1 MIHVYRLNA
10 NTEELTEERHEY
22 ECNPSKKIWKLLYEV
37 RVFSDSPKFTSRNL
51 FTDNDYCK
59 AASDVLTPSIHQKCE
74 LPLSSLYFTLFVY
87 SYNSESC
94 IMLALSPWITF
105 HTEKR
110 VCTLVR
116 LIYDLEEGVPVVC
129 TEESVMF
136 MFMLMVSSFYLIYET
151 VDLIGYLGDVKPHGL
166 GETWT
171 EFLGLEDQTKQRF
184 HVRNILIS
192 NHTAIQLT
200 KSMLLRSLC

>member
-1 MIHVYRLNA
+1 M
-10 NTEELTEERHEY
+10 
-22 ECNPSKKIWKLLYEV
+22 
-37 RVFSDSPKFTSRNL
+37 
-51 FTDNDYCK
+51 
-59 AASDVLTPSIHQKCE
+59 
-74 LPLSSLYFTLFVY
+74 
-87 SYNSESC
+87 
-94 IMLALSPWITF
+94 
-105 HTEKR
+105 
-110 VCTLVR
+110 R

>member
-110 VCTLVR
+110 VCAR
-116 LIYDLEEGVPVVC
+116 L
-129 TEESVMF
+129 
-136 MFMLMVSSFYLIYET
+136 
-151 VDLIGYLGDVKPHGL
+151 
-166 GETWT
+166 
-171 EFLGLEDQTKQRF
+171 
-184 HVRNILIS
+184 
-192 NHTAIQLT
+192 
-200 KSMLLRSLC
+200 